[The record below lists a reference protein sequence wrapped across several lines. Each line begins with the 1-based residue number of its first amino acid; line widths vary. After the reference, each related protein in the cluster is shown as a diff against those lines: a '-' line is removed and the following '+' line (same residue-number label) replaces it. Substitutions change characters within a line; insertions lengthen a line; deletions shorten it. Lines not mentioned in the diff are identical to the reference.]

1 MVFKLHALKKMIF
14 RLYFG
19 VIVTKVFDIMI
30 SFKLLTKAIVQ
41 LEPDEIAQCCY
52 LIGNEY
58 LMIYSNKLGIRLLL
72 SIYNRKKIELY

>member
-1 MVFKLHALKKMIF
+1 MIL

-41 LEPDEIAQCCY
+41 LEPGEIAQWFY